1 MSRQIFRLNLKSTY
15 EESEKIPDFVDDL
28 QKKCKLDD
36 EISGNLMLLLSEA
49 VTNAIE
55 HGNELNPNKTTE
67 IIVEITDDEVVAMVK
82 DEGNGFQPSEQED
95 PLAEENLLK
104 DGGRGVFLLKELSDE
119 MEYQEN
125 GTRLRFL
132 LKRN

>member
-15 EESEKIPDFVDDL
+15 EESEKVPDFVDEL
-28 QKKCKLDD
+28 QKECKLDD

-55 HGNELNPNKTTE
+55 HGNELDPNKTAK
-67 IIVEITDDEVVAMVK
+67 IVIEITDNEVVAMVQ
-82 DEGNGFQPSEQED
+82 DEGKGFQHSEQEN
-95 PLAEENLLK
+95 PLTEENLLK

-119 MEYQEN
+119 MEYLDN

-132 LKRN
+132 LKRH

>member
-15 EESEKIPDFVDDL
+15 EESEKVPDFVDEL
-28 QKKCKLDD
+28 QKECKLDD

-55 HGNELNPNKTTE
+55 HGNELDPNKTAK
-67 IIVEITDDEVVAMVK
+67 IVIEITDNEVVAMVQ
-82 DEGNGFQPSEQED
+82 DEGKGFQHSEQEN

-119 MEYQEN
+119 MEYLDN

-132 LKRN
+132 LKRH

>member
-1 MSRQIFRLNLKSTY
+1 MSRQIFRLNLKSTH
-15 EESEKIPDFVDDL
+15 EESEKVPDFVDEL
-28 QKKCKLDD
+28 QEKCNLDD

-49 VTNAIE
+49 VSNAIE
-55 HGNELNPNKTTE
+55 HGNQLDPNKTAE
-67 IIVEITDDEVVAMVK
+67 IVVEITDNEIVAMVK
-82 DEGNGFQPSEQED
+82 DEGKGFQPSEQD
-95 PLAEENLLK
+95 NPLEEENLLK

-132 LKRN
+132 LKRQ

>member
-15 EESEKIPDFVDDL
+15 EESEKVPDFVDEL
-28 QKKCKLDD
+28 QKECKLND

-55 HGNELNPNKTTE
+55 HGNELDPNKTAK
-67 IIVEITDDEVVAMVK
+67 IVIEITDNEVVAMVQ
-82 DEGNGFQPSEQED
+82 DEGKGFQHSEQEN
-95 PLAEENLLK
+95 PLTEENLLK

-119 MEYQEN
+119 MEYLDN

-132 LKRN
+132 LKRH

>member
-15 EESEKIPDFVDDL
+15 EESEKVPDFVDEL
-28 QKKCKLDD
+28 QKECKLND

-55 HGNELNPNKTTE
+55 HGNELDPNKTAK
-67 IIVEITDDEVVAMVK
+67 IVIEITDNEVVAIVQ
-82 DEGNGFQPSEQED
+82 DEGKGFQHSEQEN

-119 MEYQEN
+119 MEYLDN

-132 LKRN
+132 LKRH

>member
-15 EESEKIPDFVDDL
+15 EESEKIPDFVEDL

-55 HGNELNPNKTTE
+55 HGNELDPNKTAE
-67 IIVEITDDEVVAMVK
+67 IIVEITDNEVVAMVK
-82 DEGNGFQPSEQED
+82 DEGAGFQPSEQDD

-104 DGGRGVFLLKELSDE
+104 DSGRGVFLLKELSDE

-132 LKRN
+132 LKRH

>member
-55 HGNELNPNKTTE
+55 HGNELNPNKTAE
-67 IIVEITDDEVVAMVK
+67 IVVEISDSEVVAMVK
-82 DEGNGFQPSEQED
+82 DEGAGFQPSEQD
-95 PLAEENLLK
+95 NPLAEENLLK

-132 LKRN
+132 LKRH

>member
-15 EESEKIPDFVDDL
+15 EESEKVPDFVDEL
-28 QKKCKLDD
+28 QKECKLND

-55 HGNELNPNKTTE
+55 HGNELDPNKTAK
-67 IIVEITDDEVVAMVK
+67 IVIEITDNEVVAMVQ
-82 DEGNGFQPSEQED
+82 DEGKGFQHSEQEN

-119 MEYQEN
+119 MEYLDN

-132 LKRN
+132 LKRH

>member
-1 MSRQIFRLNLKSTY
+1 MSRQIFRLHLKSTY

-28 QKKCKLDD
+28 QKQCKLDD

-49 VTNAIE
+49 VSNAIE
-55 HGNELNPNKTTE
+55 HGNELDPNKTAE
-67 IIVEITDDEVVAMVK
+67 IVVEITEDEVVAMVK
-82 DEGNGFQPSEQED
+82 DEGKGFQPSEQEN
-95 PLAEENLLK
+95 PLTEENLLK

-132 LKRN
+132 LKRH